1 METSPWV
8 ARQPGLARAGLAWPA
23 TWPAGLA
30 ANTTFKPDRLRTTDK
45 SEDRLVI
52 GPESLNPIPA
62 LNREGKEIKVKRIA
76 APEIERDILQKAE
89 TTGELVSH
97 YRLLHCYVH
106 LFFRQYLELWLSTL
120 PPSCPFDSYQF
131 VDVVD
136 YIRHLTDSHFYTS
149 IEVEVGE
156 MVHWKA
162 GLAECPHCVMKF
174 LVRTLESGRR
184 DLGELVEH
192 CGLLHNFSLY
202 YLQQGYPA
210 AGVKLEVTQEKE
222 ELEPP
227 LVWSGTSVMQ
237 GGGKVL
243 VLVLVIMNK
252 YLQAEGAEDHDG
264 VHLHDDIQV
273 AMPVQLLD
281 GQLHHPGVASDNSEI
296 ANGDKEEKKE
306 KEEKEEMQ
314 HGDNANT
321 DVAAAVR
328 LQQQ

>member
-1 METSPWV
+1 
-8 ARQPGLARAGLAWPA
+8 
-23 TWPAGLA
+23 
-30 ANTTFKPDRLRTTDK
+30 
-45 SEDRLVI
+45 
-52 GPESLNPIPA
+52 LNAITA
-62 LNREGKEIKVKRIA
+62 LNRKGKEIQVKRIA

-131 VDVVD
+131 VEVVD

-162 GLAECPHCVMKF
+162 GLAECPPCVMKF
-174 LVRTLESGRR
+174 PVRTLESGRR

-202 YLQQGYPA
+202 YLQQGYPP
-210 AGVKLEVTQEKE
+210 AGVKLEVTKEKE

-243 VLVLVIMNK
+243 VLVLVIMNNH
-252 YLQAEGAEDHDG
+252 LQAEEAEDHDG
-264 VHLHDDIQV
+264 VHLHDDIHV

-281 GQLHHPGVASDNSEI
+281 GQLLHPGQAGLEHGLRPPSGGSSRTVRERDDDIHVAMPVQLQDGQLHHPGVASDDSDI

-306 KEEKEEMQ
+306 KEEEEMQ

-321 DVAAAVR
+321 DVAAAVM